1 MGNYK
6 DLADII
12 ILDNNNNLITNINYD
27 VGYDVIYEFSFLY
40 IIRDILDKIA
50 RQSNLKNISLIII
63 KNKKHDKNYIKI
75 QKKKQEYDNQFLFDI
90 YYQDIGIVGNND
102 IINFNLSK
110 LYNYLDL
117 SRYNEFG
124 TIIYNLINN
133 KVDDDFKKNI
143 KKLEYE
149 KRELTEKEKEEY
161 KQQCE
166 KIKEKIENYVKID
179 NVFDKLLKER
189 HAFVNN
195 MKINENLKAFN
206 EYEFDYSNNS
216 NDFKQKNNESFFD
229 KLQKLS
235 EKEFDYD
242 CNKFT
247 IKILNCNQGDLSL
260 SKIYM
265 NICISINFNK
275 FTIINKNVLSNKIKH
290 ELINLYINENIKK
303 IIVLKTIN
311 AKYEKDEK
319 YNDSYIEFTDNI
331 DITNKND
338 KITELCLNIQQY
350 FNNRLTIN
358 IFERND
364 TNIYIDIKF
373 IEYTIINKKILLDI
387 IEREKSKLNLYIN
400 VFILLLENGEY
411 EK

>member
-12 ILDNNNNLITNINYD
+12 ILDNNNNLITDINYD
-27 VGYDVIYEFSFLY
+27 VGYDVIYEFRFLY
-40 IIRDILDKIA
+40 IIRDILNTIV

-75 QKKKQEYDNQFLFDI
+75 QKKKQEYDNQFLLDI
-90 YYQDIGIVGNND
+90 YYQDVGMVSDND
-102 IINFNLSK
+102 IIKFNLSK
-110 LYNYLDL
+110 LYNYSDL

-143 KKLEYE
+143 KKLGYE
-149 KRELTEKEKEEY
+149 KRELTEKEKEE
-161 KQQCE
+161 
-166 KIKEKIENYVKID
+166 IENYVKKD
-179 NVFDKLLKER
+179 NIFDKLLIER
-189 HAFVNN
+189 HAFIDK
-195 MKINENLKAFN
+195 MKIDENLKAFN
-206 EYEFDYSNNS
+206 ECEFDYS
-216 NDFKQKNNESFFD
+216 NDFKQKNNETFFD

-235 EKEFDYD
+235 EKEFDYE

-275 FTIINKNVLSNKIKH
+275 LTIINKNVLSNKIKH

-311 AKYEKDEK
+311 ARYEKDEK
-319 YNDSYIEFTDNI
+319 YNDSYIEFIDNI

-338 KITELCLNIQQY
+338 KITELCLNIKKY
-350 FNNRLTIN
+350 FNNKLIIN
-358 IFERND
+358 IIEKND
-364 TNIYIDIKF
+364 TNVYIDIKF
-373 IEYTIINKKILLDI
+373 MEYTVINKKILLDI
-387 IEREKSKLNLYIN
+387 IEREKSKLNLNIN
-400 VFILLLENGEY
+400 VSILLLENGEY